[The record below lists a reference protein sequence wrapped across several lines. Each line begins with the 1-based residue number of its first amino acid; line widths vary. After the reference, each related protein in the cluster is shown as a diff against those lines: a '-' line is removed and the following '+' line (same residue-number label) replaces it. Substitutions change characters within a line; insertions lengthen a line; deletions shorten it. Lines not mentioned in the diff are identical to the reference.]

1 MRPPSSSPFFNV
13 PQRASHRTLQWALA
27 ISLSVHAALLT
38 LRFAA
43 PETFKR
49 VFEDAPMEVIL
60 VNARSQEKP
69 DKAQA
74 LAQTSMAGGGQTSQ
88 TLIATSPLPP
98 ALQSED
104 GHDISD
110 LQQKIEA
117 LKVQQFKMLTQ
128 LRQELSSLSQ
138 DTNGEA
144 DKSLNKQA
152 REERRQQLSRQ
163 LAQIEKTVQDI
174 NGAPRKRY
182 ISPATKEVAY
192 ALYYD
197 KLRRA
202 IETKGTQNFPS
213 VGSQK
218 LYGTLTMILTV
229 DSQGR
234 IVETEIAQ
242 SSGNPLLDNRA
253 LAIARSSAPFDAFTA
268 KMRSSADQIVVVS
281 RFRFTR
287 DEILQTN
294 IQIPEKQTP

>member
-1 MRPPSSSPFFNV
+1 MNSSSKSSTATP
-13 PQRASHRTLQWALA
+13 PRSPHRTLKWTLA
-27 ISLSVHAALLT
+27 ISLSIHAALIT

-60 VNARSQEKP
+60 VNARSQEKSV
-69 DKAQA
+69 KAQA
-74 LAQTSMAGGGQTSQ
+74 LAQASLAGGGQTSDA
-88 TLIATSPLPP
+88 LIATSPLPP
-98 ALQSED
+98 AIQSED

-128 LRQELSSLSQ
+128 LRQELTNLSQ
-138 DTNGEA
+138 DTTGEA
-144 DKSLNKQA
+144 DKSPNKQA

-202 IETKGTQNFPS
+202 IETKGTQNFPTF
-213 VGSQK
+213 GGQK

-229 DSQGR
+229 DSQGH
-234 IVETEIAQ
+234 IVEVEVAH

-253 LAIARSSAPFDAFTA
+253 MAIARSSAPFDAFTS
-268 KMRSSADQIVVVS
+268 KMRSSADQIIVVS

-287 DEILQTN
+287 DETLKTN
-294 IQIPEKQTP
+294 IQIPEPRTP